1 MEIFYLQIDDDVVRH
16 NELLHVIRNAPSEM
30 SEIVS
35 RRRKDFTKE
44 FFVHLH
50 TVAESYY
57 DDPAEQDGKM
67 LCSPSL
73 LFKVFEILLVYMEL
87 YVSITVLST

>member
-1 MEIFYLQIDDDVVRH
+1 MWVFNRPFLFPSTKFSQIDEDVQRH
-16 NELLHVIRNAPSEM
+16 NELLEVVRAVAPSELG
-30 SEIVS
+30 EIIS

-57 DDPAEQDGKM
+57 DDPAEQNGNTAYF
-67 LCSPSL
+67 P
-73 LFKVFEILLVYMEL
+73 VG
-87 YVSITVLST
+87 

>member
-1 MEIFYLQIDDDVVRH
+1 MIYQSTLLFPSMKFSQIDEDVQRH
-16 NELLHVIRNAPSEM
+16 NELLEVVRATAPSELG
-30 SEIVS
+30 EIIS

-57 DDPAEQDGKM
+57 DDPAEQNGNTAYFLVGKVVM
-67 LCSPSL
+67 NKQLPRG
-73 LFKVFEILLVYMEL
+73 
-87 YVSITVLST
+87 